1 MKNLN
6 HSELLYSE
14 PVNDILGRPPRKIL
28 RWGTTLIFSVFSL
41 FLFLAWIIR
50 YPDTIPAQIELTTE
64 NPPVTLTSKVSG
76 RIKNLYVND
85 KDIVS
90 EGQSVAVI
98 ETAASIEEIDLL
110 NRLIDTIIKP
120 EYIHITPMPGF
131 SKLGELQGYWAFFMK
146 SLSDYQTF
154 MQNDFYGNK
163 ILSVNEEIA
172 SIGQYIDRLKIKESF
187 YTENQLL
194 ETKKYKRDS
203 VLYAGNVLS
212 ESDLERSRQA
222 LLRIN
227 IELQQVRLDHS
238 AKLIEIAEKNQL
250 IKDFKIKRMEEKER
264 FVSVLTESFLN
275 LKAQTEIWENTH
287 ILISPVKGIATF
299 TRFWHDNQTVIKD
312 EAVINIVPLDAGD
325 YIGRISLKMQR
336 SGKVK
341 TGQMVNI
348 KLAGYPYLEYGILRG
363 IIKSV
368 SLVPSGDTYI
378 IEVIL
383 PTGLTTLYGKK
394 LEFTQNMQ
402 GLAEIIT
409 ENTSLLQKILNPFRY
424 IVSKNRN

>member
-120 EYIHITPMPGF
+120 EYILITPMPGF